1 MVRVVVSV
9 DAVMVVYTVLV
20 DAAFV
25 MIHLHALLTRLA
37 PYVAIQLE
45 ANGLVTAAEAGSRSS
60 TPSGDLRFG
69 GATDTLATA
78 GTVIV
83 TVSVC
88 TTV

>member
-45 ANGLVTAAEAGSRSS
+45 ANGLVTAAGAG
-60 TPSGDLRFG
+60 
-69 GATDTLATA
+69 
-78 GTVIV
+78 
-83 TVSVC
+83 
-88 TTV
+88 